1 MGYTHYFGSD
11 REFTAS
17 EWEKLTLATRKVLR
31 VAQENL
37 GIGLAA
43 DYDNNAIP
51 IVDDEVI
58 WFNGYG
64 DEGHETFAIKRSGG
78 RDFCKTARKPYD
90 APVVAVLLLADK
102 ICPAFSWASD
112 GDGEDGALAG
122 ADQIINHPE
131 FEGIS

>member
-31 VAQENL
+31 VAQDNL
-37 GIGLAA
+37 GIALSK
-43 DYDNNAIP
+43 DYDKNSP
-51 IVDDEVI
+51 PVVDDEHI
-58 WFNGYG
+58 WFNGHG
-64 DEGHETFAIKRSGG
+64 AEGHETFSIHKSGG

-90 APVVAVLLLADK
+90 APVVAILLLADK

-122 ADQIINHPE
+122 ADEIINHSE